1 MAPIV
6 ESIIVLDG
14 LLLYFLFGQTTKV
27 GRLAM
32 ADDKGGSPA
41 KVGRPFVKFLQS
53 KKYAYDYEHYIG
65 ISTRDQ
71 SPPPGRSSERLL
83 YSYEYSTFLGSLF
96 VDDLREDDM
105 IVILVVIIDWSS

>member
-1 MAPIV
+1 MVTPV
-6 ESIIVLDG
+6 GSIDFNNWTG
-14 LLLYFLFGQTTKV
+14 LFFKGQTTKV

-41 KVGRPFVKFLQS
+41 KVSRPFVKFLQS

-71 SPPPGRSSERLL
+71 
-83 YSYEYSTFLGSLF
+83 TC
-96 VDDLREDDM
+96 VKTT
-105 IVILVVIIDWSS
+105 